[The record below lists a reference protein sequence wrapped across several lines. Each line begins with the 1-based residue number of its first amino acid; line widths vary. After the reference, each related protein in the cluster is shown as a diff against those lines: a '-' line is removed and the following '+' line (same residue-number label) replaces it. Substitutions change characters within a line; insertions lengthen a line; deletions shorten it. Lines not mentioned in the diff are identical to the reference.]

1 VPRVVAHLWIPGFYS
16 EAEAVLCK
24 HPKDAPL
31 VVIKNRQV
39 MDASR
44 GARSKGIRPG
54 MPLRQARLACPD
66 LIEVGYVPERYA
78 DLADGIWTVCADYS
92 PAVEP
97 RGQHEAFID
106 FTSCSDVP
114 DALERISRD
123 IEGVLG
129 IRPAFGV
136 AGSKLVSRIASGI
149 LPQMRS
155 SPWSSPR
162 RKTHDAFCNRQ
173 VSVSRPEKPGG
184 TLSGSPSQKLA
195 GGLIVAG
202 SERDF
207 LSPMPVTVLWTLGD
221 DIISSLLRLGVKTV
235 GEIQAMARSELT
247 SVFGR
252 AGYAIYEYS
261 LGVDRSSV
269 LPVYPK
275 TTATFRKVFD
285 GEVACEAVLMEAVRE
300 GASFIDEEL
309 TTRSMVARKWGLV
322 LELAHAGRVVCER
335 RPAKSPRLHGGA
347 RAVYQN
353 LLKEELA
360 QRKLCGPVEA
370 ISLIATDLIP
380 VVTPSQVNMF
390 EAHVAT
396 DSTRAVATVVSRV
409 RDKFGPKSLFRASLL
424 EWDRRDSILLTW
436 EAWNHH
442 EEGKQVASGRGTRG
456 STSREV
462 LLETEMAS
470 GTFHY

>member
-1 VPRVVAHLWIPGFYS
+1 MPRVVAHLWIPGFYS

-31 VVIKNRQV
+31 VVIKDRQV

-44 GARSKGIRPG
+44 GVRSKGIRPG

-78 DLADGIWTVCADYS
+78 ELADGIWTVCADYS

-97 RGQHEAFID
+97 REQHEAFID

-123 IEGVLG
+123 IEGVRGL
-129 IRPAFGV
+129 RPAFGV

-149 LPQMRS
+149 LPQTR
-155 SPWSSPR
+155 SSPR
-162 RKTHDAFCNRQ
+162 RKAHDAFRNRQ
-173 VSVSRPEKPGG
+173 VSRPEKPGG
-184 TLSGSPSQKLA
+184 TLSESPAQKLA
-195 GGLIVAG
+195 GGLIVTG

-221 DIISSLLRLGVKTV
+221 DIISSLLRLGMKTV
-235 GEIQAMARSELT
+235 GEVQAMVTSELT
-247 SVFGR
+247 SVFGQ
-252 AGYAIYEYS
+252 AGHTIHEYS

-275 TTATFRKVFD
+275 KTATFRKVFD
-285 GEVACEAVLMEAVRE
+285 GGVACEVVLMQAVRE

-309 TTRSMVARKWGLV
+309 TTLSMVARKWGLV
-322 LELAHAGRVVCER
+322 LELVHAGRVMCER
-335 RPAKSPRLHGGA
+335 RPAKPPGLHGGA
-347 RAVYQN
+347 RALYQN
-353 LLKEELA
+353 LLKEALA

-380 VVTPSQVNMF
+380 VVRPSQVNMF
-390 EAHVAT
+390 EPHVAT
-396 DSTRAVATVVSRV
+396 DSTRAVDAVVSRV
-409 RDKFGPKSLFRASLL
+409 RDKFGPESLFRASLL
-424 EWDRRDSILLTW
+424 EWDRRDRILLAW

-470 GTFHY
+470 GAFHY